1 MARHGLSSLGLLGLI
16 AASSASAD
24 VTISTHVTQN
34 MSCSAGVCTPTA
46 ADAFL
51 NVVDLKSMLKHA
63 DLTVQSNA
71 TAPNIDV
78 ASVTAWTN
86 THALTLNAYG
96 SLLVGSHIM
105 SQGTGSLSIVTN
117 AGGLGGDYAFS
128 NGARI
133 VFRDASSDLT
143 INGQSYVLVDSV
155 SALAAAVS
163 ANANANIALMSD
175 FDASTEGTYNDSPV
189 TAAFT
194 GTFTGLGN
202 AINRLTI
209 VSPGGSGAVCLGLF
223 NRNDGTIRSLNL
235 QHASLTLTAADFTG
249 AAGGLL
255 TCTNDGTISNVVV
268 SGTVGGTFSQA
279 GGIVGINAFGKIVQA
294 SASVTVSGQFPGGIA
309 GYNNAAISQS
319 QAAGHVTVISGKRNL
334 AGGGIAALNS
344 GGSITLSHASV
355 DLSNAAGEGHRASV
369 GGLVGF
375 NFEAGVSRSYATG
388 PVAGAMLSR
397 VGGLVG
403 YNRHGTISQSYALGS
418 AVGANGAVSG
428 GLVGLNEAAPPS
440 ISQSYST
447 GAVSVSGAGLAGGL
461 IGNDNS
467 RAANIMSSVWDLDT
481 SGISDPSK
489 GAGAPAN
496 DPGITGLSDA
506 ALKSGLP
513 AGFDPAV
520 WGSNPS
526 INSGLP
532 YLLAQPPG

>member
-1 MARHGLSSLGLLGLI
+1 MARHGLSIFGLLGLI
-16 AASSASAD
+16 AASSASAG

-51 NVVDLKSMLKHA
+51 NVTDLKNMLKHA

-86 THALTLNAYG
+86 AHTLTLNAYG
-96 SLLVGSHIM
+96 GIAISSHIM
-105 SQGTGSLSIVTN
+105 VQGTGSLAIVTN
-117 AGGLGGDYAFS
+117 AGGLGGDYAFFS
-128 NGARI
+128 GARI
-133 VFRDASSDLT
+133 VFRDAASGLT

-163 ANANANIALMSD
+163 ANGNANIALMSD
-175 FDASTEGTYNDSPV
+175 FDASTEGTYSDSPV
-189 TAAFT
+189 TAAFG

-223 NRNDGTIRSLNL
+223 KQNGGTIRSLNL
-235 QHASLTLTAADFTG
+235 QHASLTLTAAGFTG

-279 GGIVGINAFGKIVQA
+279 GGIAGINAFGKIEQ
-294 SASVTVSGQFPGGIA
+294 SNASVTVSGQFPGGLA
-309 GYNNAAISQS
+309 GYNNAAILRS
-319 QAAGHVTVISGKRNL
+319 AASGHVTVIGGGKNL
-334 AGGGIAALNS
+334 AGGGLAALNS

-355 DLSNAAGEGHRASV
+355 DLSNAAGEGHHASV

-375 NFEAGVSRSYATG
+375 NFEASISQSYATG
-388 PVAGAMLSR
+388 AVASAEVSR
-397 VGGLVG
+397 AGGLVG

-418 AVGANGAVSG
+418 ASGANRAVSG

-447 GAVSVSGAGLAGGL
+447 GAVSVSGTGLAGGL
-461 IGNDNS
+461 VGNDNS
-467 RAANIMSSVWDLDT
+467 RAANITNSYWDLDT
-481 SGISDPSK
+481 SGISDPSR
-489 GAGAPAN
+489 GAGSPAN
-496 DPGITGLSDA
+496 DPGITGLSDS

-513 AGFDPAV
+513 SGFDPAV
-520 WGSNPS
+520 WGSNVS
-526 INSGLP
+526 INNGLP